1 MTSSRLLEP
10 KTERVA
16 VAVVVVL
23 SVVIARAIGHYALE
37 DVPHVMDEI
46 AYTLQAKT
54 FATGHLSAP
63 VHLPRA
69 SFGMWFVEDRTR
81 FFSIFPPG
89 WPAVLAM
96 GLVVGLGAWVNPLL
110 HGATTFVVA
119 RASSRLADARTS
131 NVPIALVSALL
142 YGSSPQALL
151 LAGTYMSHT
160 LVAFCAS
167 LVLLAGLDLAIRESG
182 EDDSFVAGLW
192 RRARMPAAGFAL
204 GAVATSRPLCA
215 VALGLMFLAL
225 VAIAVRRGARPV
237 REVVEV
243 VVPAFVLVALLLA
256 YNHSLTG
263 NALRFPQSAFF
274 DEHGPPVDVPLFR
287 YGPGCNDLGF
297 GPTHGCEVGLPDGK
311 HSIGN
316 AFSNTGDNLTA
327 WFYLAGGGPL
337 VFLFAILALVFVGKR
352 DERLPRLVVFA
363 LVPVT
368 LALYGLY
375 WYAGTCYGARFY
387 QVALPALVLLAAL
400 GACDLARRSKLVF
413 VIGVVFYLGYDVIL
427 TRAAAREVG
436 QGYWGTDARFAHLVE
451 RWNGPPG
458 LVLVAFEDEDL
469 HGRHTLT
476 TFLHDVPWLNN
487 IRALGALG
495 QNRPD
500 HTGPVVFA
508 RFHPGL
514 MQELRANYPDRERWL
529 FVVGTHGPDKL
540 VRYDQ
545 TNFPA
550 LEAETPPPRENF
562 DGYILPAPLAP

>member
-10 KTERVA
+10 KSERIA

-23 SVVIARAIGHYALE
+23 SVLVARAIGHYALE
-37 DVPHVMDEI
+37 DVPHVMDEL
-46 AYTLQAKT
+46 AYMLQAKT
-54 FATGHLSAP
+54 FATGHLAAP

-69 SFGMWFVEDRTR
+69 SFAMWFVDDRSR

-96 GLVVGLGAWVNPLL
+96 GLVVGVAGWVNPLL

-119 RASSRLADARTS
+119 RASTRLANARTS
-131 NVPIALVSALL
+131 PLPLALVSALL

-160 LVAFCAS
+160 VVAFCGAV
-167 LVLLAGLDLAIRESG
+167 VLLAGLDLAVHDAE
-182 EDDSFVAGLW
+182 ENDAFVTRLW
-192 RRARMPAAGFAL
+192 RRARMPATGFAL
-204 GAVATSRPLCA
+204 GAVATSRPFCA
-215 VALGLMFLAL
+215 VALGLVFLAL
-225 VAIAVRRGARPV
+225 VGIAIRRGARPA
-237 REVVEV
+237 RELALVAL
-243 VVPAFVLVALLLA
+243 PALVLVALLLA
-256 YNHSLTG
+256 YNHALTG
-263 NALRFPQSAFF
+263 SALRFPQSAFF

-287 YGPGCNDLGF
+287 YGPGCNELGF
-297 GPTHGCEVGLPDGK
+297 GPTHGCELAAAGG
-311 HSIGN
+311 HSVAN

-337 VFLFAILALVFVGKR
+337 VFLFALLALVFVDDAR
-352 DERLPRLVVFA
+352 ERLPRLAVFA

-368 LALYGLY
+368 FVLYGLY

-387 QVALPALVLLAAL
+387 HVALPALALLAAL
-400 GACDLARRSKLVF
+400 GACALARRSKLLVA
-413 VIGVVFYLGYDVIL
+413 IGLVFYLGYDVVL
-427 TRAAAREVG
+427 TRAAAREVA

-451 RWNGPPG
+451 QWRSAPA
-458 LVLVAFEDEDL
+458 LVLVAFEDEDF

-476 TFLHDVPWLNN
+476 TFLRDVPWLNH

-514 MQELRANYPDRERWL
+514 MHELRANYPDRERWL

-540 VRYDQ
+540 VRYEE
-545 TNFPA
+545 TNLPS
-550 LEAETPPPRENF
+550 LESQTPPPPENF
-562 DGYILPAPLAP
+562 DGYILRTPLAP